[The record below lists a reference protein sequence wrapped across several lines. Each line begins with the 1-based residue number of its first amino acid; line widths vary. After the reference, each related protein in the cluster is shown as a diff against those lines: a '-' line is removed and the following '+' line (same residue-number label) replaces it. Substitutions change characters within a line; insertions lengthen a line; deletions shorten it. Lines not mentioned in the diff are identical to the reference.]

1 MNKKIEDKTGTYIEI
16 PRAKIKFASKEAET
30 IFDLSLENDWLE
42 QEKQTLKKQLEG
54 VREERDYLFNKL
66 SLQNKYLA
74 EENQELKKQL
84 EEAKNLLKEVL
95 AQVQDT
101 DDAFSKERGFMH
113 FKINGYKTQQ
123 KSFIKFLEDEIKSC
137 EAVSDSLFNSN
148 KEMKA
153 YKSILQKYKE
163 IIGLV

>member
-42 QEKQTLKKQLEG
+42 QEKQTLKEQLEG

-84 EEAKNLLKEVL
+84 ENCYCNRTDCSSRIKDSKKYDSLVQAKE
-95 AQVQDT
+95 
-101 DDAFSKERGFMH
+101 
-113 FKINGYKTQQ
+113 TQQ
-123 KSFIKFLEDEIKSC
+123 KEFIEWLEAMRIMYQNEYKDVDVANHYNCVE
-137 EAVSDSLFNSN
+137 
-148 KEMKA
+148 KE
-153 YKSILQKYKE
+153 YKE
-163 IIGLV
+163 IIGLSDEKVSN